1 MTALF
6 DNRHCFCGIDVDP
19 DQIQSAVS
27 LSAETLKI
35 TLLPPYTFHV
45 YFLCVSLITNVFL
58 QQLGVISK
66 ASDRFGTADK
76 REKLACLY
84 EAVM

>member
-45 YFLCVSLITNVFL
+45 YFY
-58 QQLGVISK
+58 
-66 ASDRFGTADK
+66 A
-76 REKLACLY
+76 Y
-84 EAVM
+84 H